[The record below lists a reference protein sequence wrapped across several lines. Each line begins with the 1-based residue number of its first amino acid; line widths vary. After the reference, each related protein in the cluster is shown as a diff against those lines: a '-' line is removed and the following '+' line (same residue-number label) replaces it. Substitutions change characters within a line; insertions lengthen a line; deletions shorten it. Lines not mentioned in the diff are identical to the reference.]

1 MASGE
6 WGVET
11 VTNFIF
17 LGYKITVDGAVM
29 KLKDDCSLKGDKP
42 SVCESVGRR
51 VVSDSATQ
59 WNVAH
64 QAPLSMGFSRQEY
77 WSV

>member
-17 LGYKITVDGAVM
+17 LGSKITVDGAVM

-51 VVSDSATQ
+51 VRHD
-59 WNVAH
+59 
-64 QAPLSMGFSRQEY
+64 
-77 WSV
+77 